1 MTLNDTGTAASR
13 GSSWKKWLGIITTA
27 TVVVGF
33 CVLIRHIGGG
43 PEKAAATPPQKS
55 QSQQATVSTV
65 SNTRQDSP
73 ASAATAGATTAQVKT
88 SPQAKTSSI
97 KDNSKAPPPEIV
109 ADVNGRR
116 ITREDLAQQCLV
128 HCGKEILEQMIHK
141 QLIVGECRRRN
152 ITITRKEIDAEIEHM
167 AARFGIPVDQWF
179 KLLKQERD
187 ITPDQYADD
196 IIWPMLALRRLAGDK
211 LQVSKDEL
219 VKEFEIQYGPAVKA
233 RLISCKEE
241 GKAKKLREM
250 AMAKPEDFGNLAK
263 DYSEDTASAAAKGL
277 IQPIRMHGSYEG
289 IEQAAFNMSDGE
301 ISQVIPAGGQ
311 YVIIKRESL
320 IPARDCKLDEV
331 AGQLEEV
338 VRESKM
344 RKVANG
350 VFQELKDNAK
360 LEIVWG
366 DPAKQQKTPGVAAL
380 INGEPIT
387 IRDLALECIDRH
399 GTELLEV
406 LINRV
411 LLEVE
416 CKKRDVAV
424 SDKDMSEEIARA
436 ASLAVKPKPDGSPD
450 VDAWIEQITKAEGVT
465 LEMYRNDAVWPSAAL
480 RKLAGEKVDIS
491 EDDLQKGFEAN
502 YGVKVRCL
510 AIVLDNQ
517 RRAQEVFEKARKRN
531 TSEFFGEL
539 AAQYSIEPGSNALR
553 GEVPPIRKWG
563 GQPILEKEAFA
574 LKPGELS
581 GIIQASDKFILLRCE
596 GFTKPADV
604 KFADVRDEIY
614 KDLYEKKLYLK
625 MAECFEKLQDSAT
638 IHNYLAGTSHTPK
651 EISKAPEG
659 INLPTIKQVQAKKG

>member
-1 MTLNDTGTAASR
+1 
-13 GSSWKKWLGIITTA
+13 
-27 TVVVGF
+27 
-33 CVLIRHIGGG
+33 
-43 PEKAAATPPQKS
+43 
-55 QSQQATVSTV
+55 
-65 SNTRQDSP
+65 
-73 ASAATAGATTAQVKT
+73 
-88 SPQAKTSSI
+88 
-97 KDNSKAPPPEIV
+97 
-109 ADVNGRR
+109 
-116 ITREDLAQQCLV
+116 
-128 HCGKEILEQMIHK
+128 
-141 QLIVGECRRRN
+141 
-152 ITITRKEIDAEIEHM
+152 
-167 AARFGIPVDQWF
+167 
-179 KLLKQERD
+179 KLLKQERG
-187 ITPDQYADD
+187 ITPEQYADD

-250 AMAKPEDFGNLAK
+250 AVAKPEEFGNMAK
-263 DYSEDTASAAAKGL
+263 DYSEDMASAAAKGL

-289 IEQAAFNMSDGE
+289 IEQAAFNMADGE

-338 VRESKM
+338 VREGKM

-366 DPAKQQKTPGVAAL
+366 DPGKQQKTPGVAAL
-380 INGEPIT
+380 INDEPIT
-387 IRDLALECIDRH
+387 IRDLAMECIDRH

-416 CKKRDVAV
+416 SKKRDIVV
-424 SDKDMSEEIARA
+424 TDKDMSEEIARA
-436 ASLAVKPKPDGSPD
+436 AALAVKPKPDGSPD
-450 VDAWIEQITKAEGVT
+450 VDAWIEQITKAEGVS
-465 LEMYRNDAVWPSAAL
+465 LEMYRHDAVWPSAAL
-480 RKLAGEKVDIS
+480 RKLAGEKVDVA

-502 YGVKVRCL
+502 YGTKVRCL

-531 TSEFFGEL
+531 TSEFFGDL
-539 AAQYSIEPGSNALR
+539 AAQYSVEPGSNALR

-581 GIIQASDKFILLRCE
+581 GIIQAGDKFIILRCE
-596 GFTKPADV
+596 GFTNPADV
-604 KFADVRDEIY
+604 KFADVRDDIY

-659 INLPTIKQVQAKKG
+659 INLPTIKQVPAKKG

>member
-289 IEQAAFNMSDGE
+289 IER
-301 ISQVIPAGGQ
+301 P
-311 YVIIKRESL
+311 
-320 IPARDCKLDEV
+320 
-331 AGQLEEV
+331 
-338 VRESKM
+338 
-344 RKVANG
+344 
-350 VFQELKDNAK
+350 
-360 LEIVWG
+360 
-366 DPAKQQKTPGVAAL
+366 
-380 INGEPIT
+380 
-387 IRDLALECIDRH
+387 
-399 GTELLEV
+399 
-406 LINRV
+406 
-411 LLEVE
+411 
-416 CKKRDVAV
+416 
-424 SDKDMSEEIARA
+424 
-436 ASLAVKPKPDGSPD
+436 
-450 VDAWIEQITKAEGVT
+450 
-465 LEMYRNDAVWPSAAL
+465 PS
-480 RKLAGEKVDIS
+480 
-491 EDDLQKGFEAN
+491 
-502 YGVKVRCL
+502 
-510 AIVLDNQ
+510 
-517 RRAQEVFEKARKRN
+517 
-531 TSEFFGEL
+531 T
-539 AAQYSIEPGSNALR
+539 
-553 GEVPPIRKWG
+553 
-563 GQPILEKEAFA
+563 
-574 LKPGELS
+574 
-581 GIIQASDKFILLRCE
+581 
-596 GFTKPADV
+596 
-604 KFADVRDEIY
+604 
-614 KDLYEKKLYLK
+614 
-625 MAECFEKLQDSAT
+625 
-638 IHNYLAGTSHTPK
+638 
-651 EISKAPEG
+651 
-659 INLPTIKQVQAKKG
+659 

>member
-1 MTLNDTGTAASR
+1 M
-13 GSSWKKWLGIITTA
+13 
-27 TVVVGF
+27 
-33 CVLIRHIGGG
+33 
-43 PEKAAATPPQKS
+43 
-55 QSQQATVSTV
+55 
-65 SNTRQDSP
+65 
-73 ASAATAGATTAQVKT
+73 
-88 SPQAKTSSI
+88 
-97 KDNSKAPPPEIV
+97 
-109 ADVNGRR
+109 NGRR
-116 ITREDLAQQCLV
+116 ITREDLAQQCLA

-141 QLIVGECRRRN
+141 QLIKAECHKRN
-152 ITITRKEIDAEIEHM
+152 ITIARKDIDTEIEHM
-167 AARFGIPVDQWF
+167 AARFSIPVDQWF
-179 KLLKQERD
+179 KLLKQERG
-187 ITPDQYADD
+187 ITPDQYTDD

-211 LQVSKDEL
+211 LQVSKEEL
-219 VKEFEIQYGPAVKA
+219 VREYDIQYGQAVKA
-233 RLISCKEE
+233 RLIACKEE

-250 AMAKPEDFGNLAK
+250 AVAKPEEFGNLAK

-289 IEQAAFNMSDGE
+289 VEQAAFNMADGE
-301 ISQVIPAGGQ
+301 ISQVLPAGGQ

-320 IPARDCKLDEV
+320 IPAQDIKLDKV
-331 AGQLEEV
+331 AGKLEEV
-338 VRESKM
+338 IREGKM

-350 VFQELKDNAK
+350 VFQQLKDNSK
-360 LEIVWG
+360 LEIAWG
-366 DPAKQQKTPGVAAL
+366 DPVKQQKTPGVAAS

-387 IRDLALECIDRH
+387 VRDLALECIDRH
-399 GTELLEV
+399 GAEILEV

-416 CKKRDVAV
+416 CKKRDIAV
-424 SDKDMSEEIARA
+424 SDKDMSDEIARA

-450 VDAWIEQITKAEGVT
+450 VDAWIEQITKEEGAS
-465 LEMYRNDAVWPSAAL
+465 LEMYRHDAVWPSAAL
-480 RKLAGEKVDIS
+480 RKLAGEKVDVS

-502 YGVKVRCL
+502 YGAKVRCL

-539 AAQYSIEPGSNALR
+539 AAQYSIEPGSNALH

-581 GIIQASDKFILLRCE
+581 GIIQAGDKFILLRCE
-596 GFTKPADV
+596 GFTETADV
-604 KFADVRDEIY
+604 KFADVRNEIY

-625 MAECFEKLQDSAT
+625 MAECFENLQDSAT

-659 INLPTIKQVQAKKG
+659 INLPTIKQVPAKKG

>member
-1 MTLNDTGTAASR
+1 MTLNDTGTAVSR
-13 GSSWKKWLGIITTA
+13 GSSWKKWLGIITTT

-33 CVLIRHIGGG
+33 CVLIRYIGGG
-43 PEKAAATPPQKS
+43 PEKAAATPPQKI
-55 QSQQATVSTV
+55 QSPQAAVSTV
-65 SNTRQDSP
+65 SNTRQDTPASP
-73 ASAATAGATTAQVKT
+73 ANVGATSAQVKT
-88 SPQAKTSSI
+88 SPQAKASSI
-97 KDNSKAPPPEIV
+97 KDNSKTPPPEIV

-116 ITREDLAQQCLV
+116 ITREDLAQQCLA

-152 ITITRKEIDAEIEHM
+152 IMVTRKEIDAEIEHM

-179 KLLKQERD
+179 KLLKQERG

-211 LQVSKDEL
+211 LQVSKEEL
-219 VKEFEIQYGPAVKA
+219 IREFEIQYGPAVKA

-250 AMAKPEDFGNLAK
+250 AVAKSEEFGNLAK

-289 IEQAAFNMSDGE
+289 IEQAAFNMGDGE

-366 DPAKQQKTPGVAAL
+366 DPVKQQKTPGVAAL

-387 IRDLALECIDRH
+387 IRDLALECIDHH
-399 GTELLEV
+399 GAELLEV

-416 CKKRDVAV
+416 CKKRDIAV

-436 ASLAVKPKPDGSPD
+436 AALAVKPKPDGSPD
-450 VDAWIEQITKAEGVT
+450 VDAWIEQITKAEGVS
-465 LEMYRNDAVWPSAAL
+465 LEMYRHDAVWPSVAL
-480 RKLAGEKVDIS
+480 RKLAGEKVDVA

-502 YGVKVRCL
+502 YGAKVRCL

-581 GIIQASDKFILLRCE
+581 GIIQAGDKFILLRCE
-596 GFTKPADV
+596 GFTNPADV
-604 KFADVRDEIY
+604 KLADVRDEIY

-659 INLPTIKQVQAKKG
+659 INLPTIKQVPAKKG